1 MATDIT
7 DTPAPTLSPGA
18 GPRTA
23 PDQNREI
30 HAQLGRKYDAGF
42 VTDIESDSLPA
53 GLDEDTI
60 RALSAK
66 KEEPEWMTQWRLE
79 AYRHWLTMPVPHWA
93 KLSIAPI
100 DFQAISYYSAPK
112 GPKYKSLDDV
122 PKELLDTYDK
132 LGVPLH
138 ERAKLAGVAV
148 DAVFDSVSVGTTFRK
163 ELAEQ
168 SGLEIPT
175 VAKVLRP
182 LAQAG
187 LVEGFRGAGGG
198 YRLARD
204 AAAISL
210 VEIVE
215 AMEGPLGMTE
225 CSLHDGACGI
235 EQSCG
240 VRANWRRINDVVVDA
255 LRNVSLAQM
264 IDGVPPAPAPQSPS
278 RRIDLR
284 LANA

>member
-1 MATDIT
+1 MLRVTKLTDYATVLLT
-7 DTPAPTLSPGA
+7 VLAARPG
-18 GPRTA
+18 G
-23 PDQNREI
+23 
-30 HAQLGRKYDAGF
+30 
-42 VTDIESDSLPA
+42 V
-53 GLDEDTI
+53 
-60 RALSAK
+60 LSA
-66 KEEPEWMTQWRLE
+66 
-79 AYRHWLTMPVPHWA
+79 A
-93 KLSIAPI
+93 
-100 DFQAISYYSAPK
+100 
-112 GPKYKSLDDV
+112 
-122 PKELLDTYDK
+122 
-132 LGVPLH
+132 
-138 ERAKLAGVAV
+138 
-148 DAVFDSVSVGTTFRK
+148 

-240 VRANWRRINDVVVDA
+240 VRANWRRINDVGADA
-255 LRNVSLAQM
+255 LRGVTLAQM
-264 IDGVPPAPAPQSPS
+264 LAPPRAARKGIPARLAPA
-278 RRIDLR
+278 
-284 LANA
+284 